1 MGVALARAT
10 RAKKKHIKT
19 REPVM
24 IIMKNATEPI
34 STIRETPTMINT
46 QITMN
51 KRETKIISLFRRID
65 FSRGEADGDGDK
77 HDVIWKRTK
86 GTIG

>member
-1 MGVALARAT
+1 MVGVALARAT
-10 RAKKKHIKT
+10 RAKKKHMKT

-24 IIMKNATEPI
+24 IIMKKATEPI

-51 KRETKIISLFRRID
+51 KRETKIMSLLRLID
-65 FSRGEADGDGDK
+65 FSRGEADGEGDK
-77 HDVIWKRTK
+77 HEVMEKD
-86 GTIG
+86 